1 MKMDRKIL
9 FGLIGVLVLV
19 LGTSTMALAAD
30 RKDPYPRSSFLVE
43 IDGIT
48 IASFASIEGVG
59 SEVEVVEY
67 REGNE
72 PPTVRLQPGI
82 IRTGSITLR
91 LGVTDNMELYKW
103 YELVE
108 EGKMDDARRN
118 MAIILMDREGNPTA
132 RWEFEN
138 CWPSAYYVKP
148 LNSTSREVTY
158 EVLVVQYEGMAR
170 AG

>member
-1 MKMDRKIL
+1 MDRKIL

-30 RKDPYPRSSFLVE
+30 REDPYPRSRFLVE
-43 IDGIT
+43 IDGIHT
-48 IASFASIEGVG
+48 AGYASIEGIG

-82 IRTGSITLR
+82 IRTGSINLS
-91 LGVTDNMELYKW
+91 LGVTDNMELYNW
-103 YELVE
+103 YKEVE
-108 EGKMDDARRN
+108 EGNMDDARRN
-118 MAIILMDREGNPTA
+118 MAIILIDRRGISKA
-132 RWEFEN
+132 RWEFVE

-148 LNSTSREVTY
+148 LKSTSHQVAC
-158 EVLVVQYEGMAR
+158 EVLVVQCEGMER
-170 AG
+170 FSV